1 MYKRQQQTRWSAWLA
16 EAQTGDMRH
25 YRELL
30 SELVVVIER
39 YLVSRFGR
47 VHFIEDCVQESL
59 IALHEARHTFDPRRP
74 LLPWLFAIVR
84 HRSIDWLRKANRLE
98 SARASLAEAID
109 AVTPDSLQEDSVSG
123 CLAQLGERQRQA
135 LTLTKIYGYTIDEA
149 AQRAGVSSSA
159 MKVRVHRALKAL
171 RVLLENA
178 DDELT

>member
-1 MYKRQQQTRWSAWLA
+1 M
-16 EAQTGDMRH
+16 
-25 YRELL
+25 
-30 SELVVVIER
+30 
-39 YLVSRFGR
+39 
-47 VHFIEDCVQESL
+47 
-59 IALHEARHTFDPRRP
+59 
-74 LLPWLFAIVR
+74 LPWLFAIVR

-98 SARASLAEAID
+98 TARASLAEAID

-123 CLAQLGERQRQA
+123 CLAQLGESQRQA

-149 AQRAGVSSSA
+149 AQRAGISSSA